1 MTILLSHEET
11 IGRIGRRE
19 VQPVNRLRRAGMFH
33 GFDIKKVRYKTV
45 RRKIGRNE
53 MEGYMS
59 KKIISIILA
68 SCMTVS
74 LFMAGCGSSTN
85 GAATPAPSAASP
97 SASSDASPSTASDE
111 PVTIEYW
118 QYFYETKVN
127 LMDELIEDFQ
137 SKNSNITVV
146 QKHFPYDSYQQK
158 VAAAV
163 SAGTGPDIIN
173 LYYGWVPKYVKS
185 GTLQELPEA
194 SFSVEAIEST
204 FAPMVKVNK
213 LDGKYYTVPV
223 AVRTLGLFWNKDIF
237 KENGLDPE
245 KPPQTL
251 EELVAMAKQCTK
263 TVNGNL
269 EIEGLTFQPSGQL
282 HAWFR
287 PVLLEQFGQPPISED
302 KKTVLWNAS
311 DKGYEAFEFLVN
323 LAKVEK
329 VGEKDFYTDDSTA
342 FISGKAA
349 LHIDGSYRLGSLK
362 AQAADLNYGV
372 TVLPSYNGVETSFGS
387 FWTNGITTNAT
398 GAKLDASVKFL
409 EYLTSAEVMK
419 TWTERI
425 GEIGAKTEIADDP
438 DLLKDEKLAP
448 FIKQLPVADSYF
460 YVDED
465 ADRKALMDAIDQVL
479 LNDMDPREALDTA
492 TAQVQKLLDEYWGK

>member
-1 MTILLSHEET
+1 M
-11 IGRIGRRE
+11 
-19 VQPVNRLRRAGMFH
+19 
-33 GFDIKKVRYKTV
+33 
-45 RRKIGRNE
+45 RRKILS
-53 MEGYMS
+53 M
-59 KKIISIILA
+59 ILA
-68 SCMTVS
+68 GCMTVS
-74 LFMAGCGSSTN
+74 LLAGCGSK
-85 GAATPAPSAASP
+85 GAAENSTAAGTSAA
-97 SASSDASPSTASDE
+97 DTSTASASTVAAE
-111 PVTIEYW
+111 PVTVEYW

-127 LMDELIEDFQ
+127 LMDELIADFQ
-137 SKNSNITVV
+137 KENQNITVV

-185 GTLQELPEA
+185 GTLQVLPEA
-194 SFSVEAIEST
+194 SFSAEKIEST

-213 LDGKYYTVPV
+213 IDGKYYTVPT

-251 EELVAMAKQCTK
+251 EELVDMAKKCTK
-263 TVNGNL
+263 VVNGNL
-269 EIEGLTFQPSGQL
+269 EVEGLTFQPSGQL
-282 HAWFR
+282 HSWFR
-287 PVLLEQFGQPPISED
+287 PVLLKQFGQEPISED
-302 KKTVLWNAS
+302 KKTVQWNAS
-311 DKGYEAFEFLVN
+311 EGGYKAFEFLVN

-329 VGEKDFYTDDSTA
+329 VGEKDFFTDDQTA

-349 LHIDGSYRLGSLK
+349 IHIDGSYRLGSLK
-362 AQAADLNYGV
+362 SQAKDLNYGV

-409 EYLTSAEVMK
+409 EHLTSVETMK
-419 TWTERI
+419 TWTEKI
-425 GEIGAKTEIADDP
+425 GEIGAKNEIANDP
-438 DLLKDEKLAP
+438 ELLKDEKLAP

-479 LNDMDPREALDTA
+479 LNNVDPRKALDEA
-492 TAQVQKLLDEYWGK
+492 VKSVQSLLDEYWGK

>member
-1 MTILLSHEET
+1 MS
-11 IGRIGRRE
+11 
-19 VQPVNRLRRAGMFH
+19 
-33 GFDIKKVRYKTV
+33 
-45 RRKIGRNE
+45 RKILS
-53 MEGYMS
+53 MV
-59 KKIISIILA
+59 LA
-68 SCMTVS
+68 GCMTLS
-74 LFMAGCGSSTN
+74 LLVGCGSKEVAEDSTSTGTN
-85 GAATPAPSAASP
+85 ATN
-97 SASSDASPSTASDE
+97 SSTIETAK
-111 PVTIEYW
+111 PVSIEYW

-127 LMDELIEDFQ
+127 LMDELIASFQ
-137 SKNSNITVV
+137 KENPNITVV

-185 GTLQELPEA
+185 GTLQQLPES
-194 SFSVEAIEST
+194 SFSAEKIEST

-213 LDGKYYTVPV
+213 IDGKYYTIPT

-245 KPPQTL
+245 KPPQTV
-251 EELVAMAKQCTK
+251 EELVEMAKKCTK
-263 TVNGNL
+263 VVNGNL
-269 EIEGLTFQPSGQL
+269 EVEGLTFQPSGQL
-282 HAWFR
+282 HSWFR
-287 PVLLEQFGQPPISED
+287 PVLLKQFGQEPISED
-302 KKTVLWNAS
+302 KKTVQWNAS
-311 DKGYEAFEFLVN
+311 ENGYKAFEFLVN

-362 AQAADLNYGV
+362 SQAKDLNYGV
-372 TVLPSYNGVETSFGS
+372 TVLPSHNGVETSFGS

-398 GAKLDASVKFL
+398 GDKLDASVKFL
-409 EYLTSAEVMK
+409 EHLTSVDTMK
-419 TWTERI
+419 TWTEKI
-425 GEIGAKTEIADDP
+425 GEIGAKNEIAEDP
-438 DLLKDEKLAP
+438 ELLKDEKLAP

-465 ADRKALMDAIDQVL
+465 ADRKALMDAIDEVL
-479 LNDMDPREALDTA
+479 LNNVEPKKALDDA
-492 TAQVQKLLDEYWGK
+492 VAEVQALFDEYWGK

>member
-1 MTILLSHEET
+1 MS
-11 IGRIGRRE
+11 R
-19 VQPVNRLRRAGMFH
+19 
-33 GFDIKKVRYKTV
+33 KV
-45 RRKIGRNE
+45 
-53 MEGYMS
+53 
-59 KKIISIILA
+59 ISLILA
-68 SCMTVS
+68 GCMIFT
-74 LFMAGCGSSTN
+74 LFLAGCGDKKDETNTATGSSV
-85 GAATPAPSAASP
+85 AASSSAA
-97 SASSDASPSTASDE
+97 ASSVAE

-127 LMDELIEDFQ
+127 LMDDLIKEFQ
-137 SKNSNITVV
+137 SANPNITVQ

-185 GTLQELPEA
+185 GTLQELPA
-194 SFSVEAIEST
+194 SSFSAEMIEST

-213 LDGKYYTVPV
+213 LDGKYYTVPT

-237 KENGLDPE
+237 KANGLDPE
-245 KPPQTL
+245 TPPKTL
-251 EELVAMAKQCTK
+251 EELVSMAKKCTK

-282 HAWFR
+282 HSWFR
-287 PVLLEQFGQPPISED
+287 PVLLKQFGQEPISED
-302 KKTVLWNAS
+302 KKTVQWNAS
-311 DKGYEAFEFLVN
+311 ESGYKAFEFLVN
-323 LAKVEK
+323 LAKVDK
-329 VGEKDFYTDDSTA
+329 VGEKDFFTDDSTA

-349 LHIDGSYRLGSLK
+349 IHIDGSYRLGSLK
-362 AQAADLNYGV
+362 KQAEGLNYGV

-409 EYLTSAEVMK
+409 EHLTSTATMK
-419 TWTERI
+419 TWTEKI
-425 GEIGAKTEIADDP
+425 GEIGARTEIANDP
-438 DLLKDEKLAP
+438 ELLKDEKLAP

-479 LNDMDPREALDTA
+479 LNGTDPRKALDTA
-492 TAQVQKLLDEYWGK
+492 TKQVQGLLDEYWGK

>member
-1 MTILLSHEET
+1 
-11 IGRIGRRE
+11 
-19 VQPVNRLRRAGMFH
+19 MF
-33 GFDIKKVRYKTV
+33 KKVLS
-45 RRKIGRNE
+45 
-53 MEGYMS
+53 M
-59 KKIISIILA
+59 ILA
-68 SCMTVS
+68 GCISVS
-74 LFMAGCGSSTN
+74 LLAGCGSN
-85 GAATPAPSAASP
+85 EATTDSSAAST
-97 SASSDASPSTASDE
+97 STEAAASSTVAAAE

-127 LMDELIEDFQ
+127 LMDELIAEFQ
-137 SKNSNITVV
+137 KNNSNITVV

-185 GTLQELPEA
+185 GTLQELPA
-194 SFSVEAIEST
+194 SSFSVEKIESE

-213 LDGKYYTVPV
+213 IDGKYYTIPT

-245 KPPQTL
+245 KPPQTI
-251 EELVAMAKQCTK
+251 EELVDMAKKTTK
-263 TVNGNL
+263 VVNGNL

-287 PVLLEQFGQPPISED
+287 PVLLKQFGQEPISED
-302 KKTVLWNAS
+302 QKTVQWNAS
-311 DKGYEAFEFLVN
+311 EGGYQAFEFLVN

-349 LHIDGSYRLGSLK
+349 IHIDGSYRLGSLK
-362 AQAADLNYGV
+362 SQAKDLNYGV
-372 TVLPSYNGVETSFGS
+372 TVLPSHNGISTSFGS
-387 FWTNGITTNAT
+387 FWTNGITTNAKD
-398 GAKLDASVKFL
+398 GKLDASVKFL
-409 EYLTSAEVMK
+409 EHLTSVETMK
-419 TWTERI
+419 AWTEKI
-425 GEIGAKTEIADDP
+425 GEIGAKNEIANDP
-438 DLLKDEKLAP
+438 ELLKDEKLAP
-448 FIKQLPVADSYF
+448 FIQQLPIADSYF

-465 ADRKALMDAIDQVL
+465 ADRKALMDAIDEVL
-479 LNDMDPREALDTA
+479 LNNVDPRKALDDA
-492 TAQVQKLLDEYWGK
+492 TKEVQALLDEFWAK